1 MRKKQL
7 TIDEEEVPK
16 AVPLRIKSD
25 LRKRPYGL
33 CASAGISVSGMSPR
47 EAWAERNAYRKEER
61 ERKKNGKA
69 KAHKNA
75 LPFKGASG
83 PAVKERKTPT
93 LPASAPKP
101 KPANVVPVEEKR
113 AATAPSATVCGV
125 KIPELSAA
133 AISTANSNSMYDR
146 GSVSN
151 AEYQQYV
158 KRIMSMD
165 ISDGKKQQ
173 LVNELHKRWSK
184 LLSYQAAHVPW
195 TVAGPARYNAKKL
208 NKADQIMQTG
218 SEISEWFDRVEKS
231 VENSKKQYRDDS
243 AIKAR
248 RAEEWAR
255 RVADGKVFN
264 GVVPQMVADAL
275 LGVAPH
281 DPQRFAELYE
291 EYDKQYHFR
300 GNTNAAK
307 VYKSVKA
314 GTFQKAKPPEKLHET
329 ENLNTYRKK
338 IDAGE
343 RVFLKF
349 TTRPKPQLV
358 YALKRR
364 GWHWNAYEQAWSVPP
379 EKYDAA
385 FVAGIDENYE
395 KYL

>member
-1 MRKKQL
+1 MRKKE
-7 TIDEEEVPK
+7 TAITEEEMPK
-16 AVPLRIKSD
+16 AIPLRIKSD

-33 CASAGISVSGMSPR
+33 CEGVGISTSGLSPR
-47 EAWAERNAYRKEER
+47 EAWAEWNAYRKEER
-61 ERKKNGKA
+61 ERKKKGKKRKGGFNLVKPTA
-69 KAHKNA
+69 TVIKARNA
-75 LPFKGASG
+75 PSV
-83 PAVKERKTPT
+83 PAF
-93 LPASAPKP
+93 KP
-101 KPANVVPVEEKR
+101 KPQSAPTVPNEEKK
-113 AATAPSATVCGV
+113 AVTAPPVSACGV

-133 AISTANSNSMYDR
+133 AISTANSNSMFDR
-146 GSVSN
+146 GSSSN
-151 AEYQQYV
+151 AEYRRYAQ
-158 KRIMSMD
+158 RIMEMD

-173 LVNELHKRWSK
+173 LLNELHKRWNK

-195 TVAGPARYNAKKL
+195 TVAGPARYNSKRL
-208 NKADQIMQTG
+208 NKLDQIIRAG
-218 SEISEWFDRVEKS
+218 NEISEWFDRVEKS
-231 VENSKKQYRDDS
+231 VENSQRQYRDNS
-243 AIKAR
+243 AIEAQ
-248 RAEEWAR
+248 RAEDWVR

-275 LGVAPH
+275 LKVAPH

-314 GTFQKAKPPEKLHET
+314 GTFQKAKPAEKLHET
-329 ENLNTYRKK
+329 ENLNAYRKK

-364 GWHWNAYEQAWSVPP
+364 GWHWNAYEKAWSVPA

>member
-1 MRKKQL
+1 MRKQQMAL
-7 TIDEEEVPK
+7 EEEEVPK

-33 CASAGISVSGMSPR
+33 CESVGISTSGLSPR
-47 EAWAERNAYRKEER
+47 EAWAEWNAYRKEER
-61 ERKKNGKA
+61 ERKKKGKPKDRKSGFVPA
-69 KAHKNA
+69 KP
-75 LPFKGASG
+75 LPHA
-83 PAVKERKTPT
+83 KER
-93 LPASAPKP
+93 
-101 KPANVVPVEEKR
+101 
-113 AATAPSATVCGV
+113 TAPSVPVRAAKTQPAPVVSIAEKKAVTAPPATVCGV

-133 AISTANSNSMYDR
+133 AISNANNNSMFDR
-146 GSVSN
+146 GSSSN
-151 AEYQQYV
+151 AEYQKYV
-158 KRIMSMD
+158 QRIMAMD

-195 TVAGPARYNAKKL
+195 TVAGPARYNAKRLDKS
-208 NKADQIMQTG
+208 DQIMRTG

-231 VENSKKQYRDDS
+231 VENSKRQYRDNS
-243 AIKAR
+243 AIEAQ
-248 RAEEWAR
+248 RAEEWVR

-275 LGVAPH
+275 LEVAPH

-314 GTFQKAKPPEKLHET
+314 GTFQKAKPAEKLHET
-329 ENLNTYRKK
+329 DNLNTYRKK

-364 GWHWNAYEQAWSVPP
+364 GWHWNAYEKAWSVPA